1 MICCFGVCIPLNAL
15 LPLVLFLF
23 KPLYEYF
30 QRWRGV
36 PVQNEKLKASPPPS
50 CSTLADDKI
59 AEPAVERKWMDLK
72 DEENFMIITESSTP
86 SFSELKETANGLVV
100 KFTATWCKPCKRIEP
115 HFKALSKDY
124 SSVIFATVDVDE
136 CAEIA
141 ADHGVV
147 GLPAFHFYKCGQLLG
162 KVTGDN
168 EKSLTELVQ
177 LHSQQSVPA
186 TTHETHHTHGKHCC
200 H

>member
-1 MICCFGVCIPLNAL
+1 MCIPLNAL

-36 PVQNEKLKASPPPS
+36 PVQNDTNKATKG
-50 CSTLADDKI
+50 STISDDKI
-59 AEPAVERKWMDLK
+59 AEPAIERKWIDVK
-72 DEENFMIITESSTP
+72 DEENFIIITESSTP
-86 SFSELKETANGLVV
+86 SFSELKESANGVVV
-100 KFTATWCKPCKRIEP
+100 KFTAAWCKPCKRIEP
-115 HFKALSKDY
+115 HFKTLSKEY

-147 GLPAFHFYKCGQLLG
+147 GLPAFHFYKCGALLG
-162 KVTGDN
+162 KITGDN
-168 EKSLTELVQ
+168 EQSLTELVQ
-177 LHSQQSVPA
+177 LHSQQSVSA
-186 TTHETHHTHGKHCC
+186 AVAKEGHTHGKHCC